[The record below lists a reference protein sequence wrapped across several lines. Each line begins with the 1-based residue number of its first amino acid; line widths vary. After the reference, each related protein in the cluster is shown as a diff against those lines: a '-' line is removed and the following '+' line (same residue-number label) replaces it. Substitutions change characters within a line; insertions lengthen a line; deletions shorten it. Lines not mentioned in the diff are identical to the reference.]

1 MSSNLCEAPFVYNSN
16 TDKCESY
23 TISPPNHC
31 VPNNN
36 NIFEYN
42 ANTKMC
48 VFNSRIEKEET
59 VNPTNPLGIG
69 GLGGTGGTGGTGGL
83 GGLGIIG
90 SVIGLKC
97 PEEYTLVNNLCTKKI
112 VNEITIVND
121 PVCKP
126 ETIEMPDKQCK
137 SVSNTKEPNR
147 PPPPLPPPQSAAQ
160 ILAELTAKP
169 AVQPVQQTDN
179 TSLIIIIF
187 IILFIGIGAYYLI
200 NKNNSMNRYAPMP
213 TNIYATMPTNR
224 FY

>member
-1 MSSNLCEAPFVYNSN
+1 MSSNLCEAPFVYNSG

-23 TISPPNHC
+23 TISPPDHC

-42 ANTKMC
+42 ANTKTC
-48 VFNSRIEKEET
+48 VFNSRIEKEDT
-59 VNPTNPLGIG
+59 VNPTNQF
-69 GLGGTGGTGGTGGL
+69 GL
-83 GGLGIIG
+83 
-90 SVIGLKC
+90 GLKC
-97 PEEYTLVNNLCTKKI
+97 PEEYILVNSLCTKKI
-112 VNEITIVND
+112 VNETTIVND

-126 ETIEMPDKQCK
+126 GTIEMPDKQCK

-147 PPPPLPPPQSAAQ
+147 PPLPPPQSATQ

-169 AVQPVQQTDN
+169 AAQPAQPVQQTDN

-200 NKNNSMNRYAPMP
+200 NKNNSMNRYATMP
-213 TNIYATMPTNR
+213 NNIYATMPTNR